1 MQQQDIPLCVDLDGT
16 LLRSD
21 LLVESALSSLRRN
34 PLDALRLITRLGRGR
49 APLKR
54 YLASRASID
63 VSLLPYDA
71 RVLAWLREEGGG
83 RRKILCTEA
92 DRELAEAV
100 AAYVGD
106 FDEILVGDGTHG
118 LSAEGMA
125 EALSA
130 RFGERGFDY
139 AGDATADLH
148 VWRRARR
155 AVVVNAEATLPDR
168 VRAVCEVERVFEREG
183 GGWRDALRALRPH
196 QWLKNLLLFLPML
209 AAHVLF
215 APGAFARALLAF
227 VCFCLCASAA
237 YVANDLL
244 DLQADRGHARKR
256 LRPFASGTLRAR
268 DGMVAAPL
276 LAAAALALAYALSAQ
291 FALVLLCY
299 AAVTLAYSLY
309 LKRVAIL
316 DVVTLAGLYTVRII
330 GGAVAIPVPASFWL
344 LAFSMF
350 LFLSLA
356 MVKRYTEVLGVAGE
370 GRSQV
375 AGRGYV
381 AQDLP
386 LIQTL
391 GASSGYLS
399 VLVLAFYIDSTA
411 SQALYRHHEYLWAL
425 TPVLLYWV
433 SRIWLIARRG
443 GMHDDPVVFAVTD
456 RASLIAAA
464 ICAAVVIAAV

>member
-21 LLVESALSSLRRN
+21 LPVESVLYSMRRN
-34 PLDALRLITRLGRGR
+34 PLHALRLIAWFGRGGAR
-49 APLKR
+49 QDRPAPR
-54 YLASRASID
+54 TPID
-63 VSLLPYDA
+63 VSRLPYDA
-71 RVLAWLREEGGG
+71 RVLAWLREESGG
-83 RRKILCTEA
+83 RRKILCADA

-100 AAYVGD
+100 AAHVGG
-106 FDEILVGDGTHG
+106 FDDVLAGDGARD
-118 LSAEGMA
+118 LSAAARA

-139 AGDATADLH
+139 AGDAAADLH
-148 VWRRARR
+148 VWKRARR
-155 AVVVNAEATLPDR
+155 AVVVNAEARLPDR

-183 GGWRDALRALRPH
+183 GGWRDVLRALRPH
-196 QWLKNLLLFLPML
+196 QWLKNLLVFLPML

-244 DLQADRGHARKR
+244 DLQADREHPRKR
-256 LRPFASGTLRAR
+256 LRPFASGALRAR
-268 DGMVAAPL
+268 DGTIAAPL
-276 LAAAALALAYALSAQ
+276 LASIALALACVLSVQ

-299 AAVTLAYSLY
+299 ATATLAYSLF

-356 MVKRYTEVLGVAGE
+356 MVKRYTEVRGVVGE

-386 LIQTL
+386 LIEVL

-425 TPVLLYWV
+425 TPVLLYWI

-456 RASLIAAA
+456 RPSLVAAA
-464 ICAAVVIAAV
+464 ICAAVVVAAV